1 MLKLKL
7 NILHYPSLI
16 YQTRTKFWKI
26 IFFNGGSCKKQK
38 HYVFEKLTSQKLRSL
53 LTGQERRPWTS
64 FLVACAVSC
73 NSSARSQSYP
83 RSLESLPNNLISWT
97 RVWCALL
104 KAFIYKPLKNTI
116 SGGEK
121 NNPVNFGFSI
131 SSLFHFLPLF
141 FYFSNWL
148 RGASSVQTLEDF
160 RICQMLHTS

>member
-83 RSLESLPNNLISWT
+83 RSLEVCLTIWYPGHESGVLYWRHSYINHWKILFPEGKRTIQLT
-97 RVWCALL
+97 LGFLFLL
-104 KAFIYKPLKNTI
+104 YFIFCLYSSIFLTGSEEPQVYKL
-116 SGGEK
+116 
-121 NNPVNFGFSI
+121 
-131 SSLFHFLPLF
+131 
-141 FYFSNWL
+141 
-148 RGASSVQTLEDF
+148 
-160 RICQMLHTS
+160 